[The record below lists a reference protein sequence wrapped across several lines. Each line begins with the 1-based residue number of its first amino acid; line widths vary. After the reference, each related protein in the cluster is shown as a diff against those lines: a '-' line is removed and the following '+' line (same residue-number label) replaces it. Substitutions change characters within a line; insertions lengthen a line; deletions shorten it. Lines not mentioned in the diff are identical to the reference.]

1 MALYAQLFLNTV
13 QIGAVYVLF
22 SLGLTIIFGV
32 MKVVNFAHG
41 ELFATAAL
49 VVAALVPVGVA
60 HAGLSIFVAYVAG
73 LAAALLVVSLLGA
86 GLYHLG
92 FRQYLRDMTGS
103 FILSLG
109 FLLLLQGIL
118 VELFTGVPRVVPPI
132 SEQTIGF
139 LGARV
144 TLQRLVTCAVALA
157 LAAVVVGVIKVSKLG
172 MALRA
177 VAEDHEAAMLQ
188 GIKYDRIAFLGFLAG
203 ANLAA
208 VAGCLIAPL
217 FVVTPFMGADYLV
230 RAFVIVIIG
239 GLGSISGT
247 VLASFVVALLDNL
260 GGYFFDP
267 TTTTIAMFALV
278 MLLLVFRPQ
287 GLLGRTSG

>member
-60 HAGLSIFVAYVAG
+60 HPGLSIFVAYVAG
-73 LAAALLVVSLLGA
+73 LAAALLGRLAAGRRALPPGFPPVPARHDRVLHSFA
-86 GLYHLG
+86 GLSAPAPGHPG
-92 FRQYLRDMTGS
+92 RAIHRGAASCRQS
-103 FILSLG
+103 PN
-109 FLLLLQGIL
+109 
-118 VELFTGVPRVVPPI
+118 GV
-132 SEQTIGF
+132 GF